1 MEAAE
6 PKPETTSNA
15 LYRNLL
21 LVASYLLLMTIIA
34 LGYAS

>member
-6 PKPETTSNA
+6 AKPETQSA
-15 LYRNLL
+15 LTRNLL
-21 LVASYLLLMTIIA
+21 LVASYLALMTIIA